1 MAKTS
6 TPTPMGDVFRDTD
19 IHHLGYCLGR
29 NSVPLCEHVDTANVE
44 LDWQCLIGNKTNKEK
59 YMWDVR
65 DFNVDVDIVSSFVS
79 TFVLQN
85 NTLCNEMQKRSKGN
99 KFILY
104 NAFCTNTTNAS
115 ESEYS
120 PRQYYQPQCEF

>member
-85 NTLCNEMQKRSKGN
+85 NTLCDEMQKRSKEN